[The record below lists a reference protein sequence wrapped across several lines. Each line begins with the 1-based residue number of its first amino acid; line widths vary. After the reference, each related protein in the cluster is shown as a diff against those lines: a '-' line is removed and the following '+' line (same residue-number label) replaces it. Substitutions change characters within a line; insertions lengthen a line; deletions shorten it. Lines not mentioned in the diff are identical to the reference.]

1 MPESSFLITIARILG
16 SKKVPLAGA
25 AILVAGYVATTVSP
39 EGSERNAA
47 IAASSGIVMLFIYF
61 FFHNINSFPRTLRNV
76 MAIIILLIS
85 SILLVVQA
93 LAAYEFVDAVLEA
106 NEKIDIVEPGSEPG
120 NESTLQTPAYHGS
133 PDSTPECQLIF
144 DAGSSGT
151 RLYAYENSNGELEEV
166 YSDPIEI
173 DIGVS
178 WALEKKRCGGSRC
191 TDEDIKK
198 VVADLIREFHRK
210 KTDHCKGGIAAVNLY
225 ATAGMRLAAQEQGR
239 AAIIET
245 YKKLNAEIL
254 ETFAAFGDEYSSL
267 TEHSISARTLAGQEE
282 GIYTW
287 LTINTLKN
295 NHTKLDGIFE
305 IGGAS
310 LQLTYPCGDDDQ
322 ECLNNAVKV
331 SYNNST
337 VNLFSYSWLGLGRV
351 EAFRIYNV
359 EKGFPCN
366 PAVDSENKSP
376 FDFDQCLASMAE
388 SFTENAEREFILR
401 DPLNYNAHGSKGGE
415 IIVSIPE
422 GTEFHAAGGIGYENL
437 DTLKLGAAE
446 ICDQP
451 VADLIAHKEDAF
463 KSIKHT
469 PKRLLISQ
477 CFAFLYYDSLLGS
490 IPGLNLTSNERKID
504 GVKVGWTLGAAIC
517 EQTSCIDKK
526 DLSCRWNKDLSCGSA
541 APID

>member
-1 MPESSFLITIARILG
+1 MPESSFLIIIARILG
-16 SKKVPLAGA
+16 SKKVPIAGV
-25 AILVAGYVATTVSP
+25 AILVAGYFATTVSP
-39 EGSERNAA
+39 EGSDRNAV
-47 IAASSGIVMLFIYF
+47 IAASSGVVMLFIYF
-61 FFHNINSFPRTLRNV
+61 FFHNINSFPRAQRSMMV
-76 MAIIILLIS
+76 IIILLIS

-93 LAAYEFVDAVLEA
+93 RAAYEFFDAVLEA
-106 NEKIDIVEPGSEPG
+106 KEKIDIVGPEPG
-120 NESTLQTPAYHGS
+120 NESTLQKRAYHEPSG
-133 PDSTPECQLIF
+133 STPKCQLIF

-151 RLYAYENSNGELEEV
+151 RLYAYENSNGELEGV
-166 YSDPIEI
+166 SSDPIEI
-173 DIGVS
+173 DIGIS
-178 WALEKKRCGGSRC
+178 WALEKKQCGGSRC

-198 VVADLIREFHRK
+198 VVADLIREFHQTK
-210 KTDHCKGGIAAVNLY
+210 ADHCKGGIAAVNLY

-245 YKKLNAEIL
+245 YKKLTAEIL
-254 ETFAAFGDEYSSL
+254 KTFASFGDEYSSL
-267 TEHSISARTLAGQEE
+267 TEYSISARTLAGQEE

-310 LQLTYPCGDDDQ
+310 LQITYPCGDDDQ

-366 PAVDSENKSP
+366 PAVDSENKSL
-376 FDFDQCLASMAE
+376 FDFEQCLASMAE
-388 SFTENAEREFILR
+388 SFTENAERDFILL
-401 DPLNYNAHGSKGGE
+401 DPLNYNAHSSKGRE
-415 IIVSIPE
+415 VIVSIPE
-422 GTEFHAAGGIGYENL
+422 GTEFHGAGGIGYENL
-437 DTLKLGAAE
+437 DTLKLDAAE
-446 ICDQP
+446 ICGQP
-451 VADLIAHKEDAF
+451 VANLIAHKEDAF

-490 IPGLNLTSNERKID
+490 IPGLKLTSNERKID

-517 EQTSCIDKK
+517 EQTNCVDKK
-526 DLSCRWNKDLSCGSA
+526 DLSCRWNKDLSCGST